1 MRKTLLVVM
10 SAVVSSLSVTASA
23 ADLPARAYPTAPAVV
38 PSPIYDWS
46 GFYIGINGGG
56 GTSSFDW
63 NLDGVG
69 DEGSHNATGGT
80 FGAQFGYRWQ
90 LASWVFGVETL
101 VNWADFT
108 GSNISL
114 QTGDQN
120 QSEISGFGLFTGQIG
135 YAWNNALFYVKGG
148 TAVTNNKYTAFLTPG
163 VVDDAAAETRWGAA
177 VGAGF
182 EYGITPNLSFG
193 FEYNHLFMGNKDVI
207 FASGFSDQI
216 NENVNLYLARLNYRF
231 GGPY

>member
-1 MRKTLLVVM
+1 MRKTFLAVM

-23 ADLPARAYPTAPAVV
+23 ADLRARAYPTAPAVV
-38 PSPIYDWS
+38 PPPIYDWS

-56 GTSSFDW
+56 GTSSLDW

-90 LASWVFGVETL
+90 LASWVFGLEAQG
-101 VNWADFT
+101 NWADFI
-108 GSNISL
+108 GSNVSL

-120 QSEISGFGLFTGQIG
+120 QTKIGGFGLFTGQIG

-148 TAVTNNKYTAFLTPG
+148 AAVTDNTYTAFLAPG
-163 VVDDAAAETRWGAA
+163 VVDDAATETRWGAA
-177 VGAGF
+177 VGVGF
-182 EYGITPNLSFG
+182 EYGITPNLSLG

-216 NENVNLYLARLNYRF
+216 NENVNLYLVRLNYRF

>member
-1 MRKTLLVVM
+1 
-10 SAVVSSLSVTASA
+10 
-23 ADLPARAYPTAPAVV
+23 
-38 PSPIYDWS
+38 
-46 GFYIGINGGG
+46 
-56 GTSSFDW
+56 
-63 NLDGVG
+63 
-69 DEGSHNATGGT
+69 
-80 FGAQFGYRWQ
+80 
-90 LASWVFGVETL
+90 
-101 VNWADFT
+101 
-108 GSNISL
+108 
-114 QTGDQN
+114 
-120 QSEISGFGLFTGQIG
+120 
-135 YAWNNALFYVKGG
+135 LFYVKGG